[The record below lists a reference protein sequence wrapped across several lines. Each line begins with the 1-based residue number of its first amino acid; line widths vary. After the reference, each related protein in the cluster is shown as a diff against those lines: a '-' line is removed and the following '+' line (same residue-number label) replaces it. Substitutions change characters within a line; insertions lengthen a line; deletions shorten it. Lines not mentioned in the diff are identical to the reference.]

1 MRSRIFIHI
10 PRPRAQ
16 HTLAIR
22 NKLKCGHF
30 VRDSGRIDVMCRPN
44 INIYTFSVQIVTQ
57 VFRFT
62 TSVWFVMHLLCAGFD
77 GRRDVRGDLDSTQ
90 FWYYTFSIFGSIFR
104 NLPHHR
110 ILDSA
115 LCVFKFR
122 CYKFAQSTF
131 FGILKEICCCV
142 FLHLICSSRNRTH
155 HIEIYCSALCSN
167 PKKYIEKKYQT
178 FFNAINSAESHER
191 VVNLLLVFACLFG
204 IPQNIYMWIRHVA
217 PNRLFSLA

>member
-1 MRSRIFIHI
+1 MG
-10 PRPRAQ
+10 
-16 HTLAIR
+16 TLYGTR
-22 NKLKCGHF
+22 
-30 VRDSGRIDVMCRPN
+30 VES
-44 INIYTFSVQIVTQ
+44 T
-57 VFRFT
+57 
-62 TSVWFVMHLLCAGFD
+62 LCADPTLTFTHLAYKLWPKCFALRRPYD
-77 GRRDVRGDLDSTQ
+77 LSCTYCVLDLMVRRDVRGDLDSTQ

-142 FLHLICSSRNRTH
+142 FLHFICSSKNRTH

-167 PKKYIEKKYQT
+167 PKKYQI